1 MNRGILA
8 ALLCVGCL
16 VAVGPVRAQ
25 QTAAVFPLSSVEHL
39 DVRNQL
45 LTFKTHDGQL
55 RMLRVAESVGMTR
68 ASLTKG
74 ELVRIEVD
82 LDDQIVNI
90 VKVDRKAEPNRQMSR
105 RK

>member
-25 QTAAVFPLSSVEHL
+25 QTATVFPLSSVEHL

-45 LTFKTHDGQL
+45 LTFKTQDGQL
-55 RMLRVAESVGMTR
+55 RMLRVAESVGATR
-68 ASLTKG
+68 GSLTKG

-82 LDDQIVNI
+82 LDDRIVNI
-90 VKVDRKAEPNRQMSR
+90 VKVAQSSTSDRRARLR
-105 RK
+105 

>member
-8 ALLCVGCL
+8 ALLCVGWL
-16 VAVGPVRAQ
+16 VAVGPAQAQ
-25 QTAAVFPLSSVEHL
+25 QTAVVFPLSSVEQL

-45 LTFKTHDGQL
+45 LTFKTQDGQL
-55 RMLRVAESVGMTR
+55 RILRVAESVGMTR
-68 ASLTKG
+68 TSLTKG

-82 LDDQIVNI
+82 LDEQIVNI
-90 VKVDRKAEPNRQMSR
+90 VKVDRRSEPSRQMSR

>member
-1 MNRGILA
+1 MNRGIPA
-8 ALLCVGCL
+8 ALLCAWCL
-16 VAVGPVRAQ
+16 VAVGPVCAQ
-25 QTAAVFPLSSVEHL
+25 QTAVVFPLSSVEQL

-45 LTFKTHDGQL
+45 LTFKTQDGQL
-55 RMLRVAESVGMTR
+55 RILRVAESVGMTR

-82 LDDQIVNI
+82 LDEQIVNI
-90 VKVDRKAEPNRQMSR
+90 VKVDRRSEPGRQMSR